1 MQLSASRDQ
10 AIACTRSRRPLTLT
24 VVAIAVVAMVAVAC
38 SGGGSSGGGGG
49 GGSAKTGGVLRIGT
63 SSGLISPNPFVGFNQ
78 DDYSMW
84 MYIYPSLLQYDTTKS
99 PYNYIGSLADKWEQ
113 APDGLTTTFHIVA
126 GAKWSDGQPLDA
138 TDVAWTFNTI
148 LKYASG
154 PTGNWAG
161 SVKFLKSIT
170 ATDAHTVVAKY
181 DKPSGTSLFDLGLT
195 PILPPQV
202 WQQYATGDGK
212 GLKTFANE
220 PENGQPLVSGGPF
233 MMTKYAKD
241 DIAMVTRN
249 P

>member
-1 MQLSASRDQ
+1 MRIERGSSGSRWM
-10 AIACTRSRRPLTLT
+10 AGRLRRPRTI
-24 VVAIAVVAMVAVAC
+24 VAAAIVLAMVGVAC
-38 SGGGSSGGGGG
+38 SSGSSGSTGSSDAQSGG
-49 GGSAKTGGVLRIGT
+49 ALRIGT

-99 PYNYIGSLADKWEQ
+99 PYNYMGSLADKWEQ
-113 APDGLTTTFHIVA
+113 APDGLTTTFHIVD

-138 TDVAWTFNTI
+138 NDVVFTFDMI
-148 LKYASG
+148 QKYANG

-170 ATDAHTVVAKY
+170 APDAQTVVAKY

-202 WQQYATGDGK
+202 W
-212 GLKTFANE
+212 
-220 PENGQPLVSGGPF
+220 
-233 MMTKYAKD
+233 
-241 DIAMVTRN
+241 
-249 P
+249 